1 VNLYRIAEAFRQVP
15 PGNACAISVQY
26 RLDKQPVILGGDTDM
41 PLTAGQKVLDTLPLI
56 IAKGIAAHSVNS
68 ESS

>member
-1 VNLYRIAEAFRQVP
+1 MGKYSVNNVFGYLFKSER
-15 PGNACAISVQY
+15 AISVQY

-41 PLTAGQKVLDTLPLI
+41 PLTAGQKVLDTLPLV